1 MAFSISLTSDLRAVI
16 AELVAP
22 WRCPDIYA
30 AGGALTIERIARA
43 HSPAR
48 VHGASPDLIAAA
60 AGSYYAKLPFR
71 LQLQPAAAERLSF
84 VAPAMESQ
92 AGALAAALVVAQ
104 FARALGRE
112 NSFYRRYVDG
122 LRIQWPTLHAKAL
135 AKVVADPLRLDSY
148 LLAGPA
154 ELLGLLDD
162 DAGVIAHAG
171 MWRRDLTREAL
182 LASVFDWDAP
192 DAAELGKPEARDAV
206 VGQVITRDRWILVTN
221 EPREDLAHALRAR
234 VKVSARGVASFVYA
248 SDGPQRLVT
257 PRQKLAPLLAPRLS
271 AGHPLDG
278 ELSLALLPTDQ
289 FNTLRGAYLSKG
301 IRPGAVTAGLAAQNV
316 AVLVGGV
323 IIGAY
328 ALSFDPTLCTIADGK
343 LPAPTVY
350 LLSDFA
356 VGPTDYPRL
365 SKLVVMAALSVEAR
379 LLAER
384 RLAQRWRS
392 LVTTAFAQNPVSM
405 KYRGLVELISRAE
418 AQGADFAGGKG
429 YKLTYGGPIG
439 RWSLAEAL
447 ETWHAKHGERRAQE
461 DTP

>member
-1 MAFSISLTSDLRAVI
+1 MAFSISISSDLRAVI

-30 AGGALTIERIARA
+30 PSSGALTIERIVRA
-43 HSPAR
+43 HSKAR

-60 AGSYYAKLPFR
+60 AGSYFAKLPFR
-71 LQLQPAAAERLSF
+71 VALQPQAAERLDF
-84 VAPAMESQ
+84 IAPALEEQRS
-92 AGALAAALVVAQ
+92 ALAAALVVAQ
-104 FARALGRE
+104 FAKALSRD
-112 NSFYRRYVDG
+112 NVFYRRYVEG
-122 LRIQWPTLHAKAL
+122 LRLQWPTLHAKAL
-135 AKVVADPLRLDSY
+135 AKLAADPLTLDSY
-148 LLAGPA
+148 VLAGVA

-162 DAGVIAHAG
+162 DAGVITHAG

-182 LASVFDWDAP
+182 LASIFDWDAP
-192 DAAELGKPEARDAV
+192 EVADLTKKEDRDQAI
-206 VGQVITRDRWILVTN
+206 GQITQRDHWILVTN
-221 EPREDLAHALRAR
+221 EERADLDYALRSR
-234 VKVSARGVASFVYA
+234 VQVSARGVASYVYA
-248 SDGPQRLVT
+248 ASGPQRLVR

-271 AGHPLDG
+271 AGQELQG

-289 FNTLRGAYLSKG
+289 FNSLRAAHLASG
-301 IRPGAVTAGLAAQNV
+301 IRPGAVTSGLAAQNV

-365 SKLVVMAALSVEAR
+365 SKLVVMAALSTEAK

-384 RLAQRWRS
+384 KLAQRWRS
-392 LVTTAFAQNPVSM
+392 LVTTAFSQNPVSM

-429 YKLTYGGPIG
+429 YKLTYGGPFG
-439 RWSLAEAL
+439 GWSLAEAL
-447 ETWHAKHGERRAQE
+447 TTWQAKHGERRATQ
-461 DTP
+461 